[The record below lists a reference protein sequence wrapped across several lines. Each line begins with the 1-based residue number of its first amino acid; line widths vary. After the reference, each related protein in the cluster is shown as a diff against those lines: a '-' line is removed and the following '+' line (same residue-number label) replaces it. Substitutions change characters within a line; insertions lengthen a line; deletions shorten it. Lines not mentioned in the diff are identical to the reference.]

1 VLEIEQAVWDAFADA
16 AAARERG
23 EQLLLVAFRAGVPVK
38 RLVALSGLSKSTV
51 YRILSG
57 S

>member
-1 VLEIEQAVWDAFADA
+1 MLEIEQAVWDAFADA

-38 RLVALSGLSKSTV
+38 RLVALAEQRTFLPAAS
-51 YRILSG
+51 
-57 S
+57 